1 MQHLETLGMLVGVE
15 QPMSQAKLMC
25 NELDMLK
32 DLIHIRM
39 G

>member
-1 MQHLETLGMLVGVE
+1 MGVE
-15 QPMSQAKLMC
+15 QPMSQAKLTR
-25 NELDMLK
+25 NELDMFK

>member
-1 MQHLETLGMLVGVE
+1 MQHLENRGMLMGVE
-15 QPMSQAKLMC
+15 QPMSQAKLTR
-25 NELDMLK
+25 NELDMFK